1 MKAVVYGAGA
11 IGSLLGAILHKAGHD
26 VALVARQNHVNMI
39 REHGLKVKGLEEFII
54 EINATTEPSCIDG
67 ADVVFLTVKTQD
79 TTRAVEEFSSYLGT
93 STPVVSL
100 QNGIRNPK
108 LISELIG
115 PTRVIPGVVRFTASY
130 LTPGEIEYT
139 RKGNCIIGELDG
151 KETERIK
158 QLCDYMSSG
167 ITTEISTNI
176 ESDLWAKLV
185 LNLMNLP
192 LALTG
197 SGFPKSLQ
205 NKHLRQILVAS
216 WDEGRNVVKESGIE
230 PNYRVLDQLMAV
242 FSNDALFESWMK
254 QEIDSHDFIS
264 STYQSLLR
272 GTSIE
277 EEFLTGEILSLGE
290 KYGIAT
296 PVSSLLMQK
305 LQNMMH
311 SGNIE
316 PISPETLWN
325 SIDIV
330 KSSKS

>member
-1 MKAVVYGAGA
+1 MKAVVNGAGA
-11 IGSLLGAILHKAGHD
+11 VGSLLGATLHRAGHD
-26 VALVARQNHVNMI
+26 VILVARQNHVDMI
-39 REHGLKVKGLEEFII
+39 REHGLKVKGLEDFTIK
-54 EINATTEPSCIDG
+54 INATTDSSCVEG

-79 TTRAVEEFSSYLGT
+79 TTLAVEEFSPHLGK

-100 QNGIRNPK
+100 QNGIRNPM
-108 LISELIG
+108 LISEVIG
-115 PTRVIPGVVRFTASY
+115 SKRVIPGVVRFTASY
-130 LTPGEIEYT
+130 LKPGEIEYT

-158 QLCDYMSSG
+158 SLCDYMSSG
-167 ITTEISTNI
+167 IPTEISTNI

-197 SGFPKSLQ
+197 SGFPKSLK

-230 PNYRVLDQLMAV
+230 PNYQVLDQLMAV
-242 FSNDALFESWMK
+242 FSNDAFFESWMK
-254 QEIDSHDFIS
+254 QERDSLDFIS
-264 STYQSLLR
+264 STNQSLLR
-272 GTSIE
+272 GTPSE

-290 KYGIAT
+290 KHGLAT

-305 LQNMMH
+305 LQNMIH

-325 SIDIV
+325 SIDDV
-330 KSSKS
+330 KSSV